1 MTQKSEEK
9 TGDHVRLQQEFLG
22 CDHAFRYLFFSSQG
36 QFPMCI
42 SSLSLKVS
50 LARASVKDG
59 AALDLFSEC
68 SVSPFS
74 KARAARLPPHRPWVC
89 LPSLLCGAGAEG
101 RAARPL
107 RRGDSRLTDRL
118 GESGLFP
125 LCPHFPGAGPSQ
137 AGHSGV

>member
-9 TGDHVRLQQEFLG
+9 MGDHLRLQQEFLG
-22 CDHAFRYLFFSSQG
+22 CDHAFGHLVFSSQG

-50 LARASVKDG
+50 LAPASVKDR
-59 AALDLFSEC
+59 AALGLSEC

-74 KARAARLPPHRPWVC
+74 KARASRLPPTGGGSICHHSSVGLGLRAG
-89 LPSLLCGAGAEG
+89 LPG
-101 RAARPL
+101 PP
-107 RRGDSRLTDRL
+107 RRGDSRLTHRL